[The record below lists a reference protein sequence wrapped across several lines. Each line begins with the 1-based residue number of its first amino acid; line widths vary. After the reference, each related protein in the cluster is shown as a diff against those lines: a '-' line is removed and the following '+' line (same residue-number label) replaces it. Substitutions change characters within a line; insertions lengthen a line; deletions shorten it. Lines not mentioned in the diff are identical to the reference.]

1 MADQMSLILDRCPFY
16 EQATEVES
24 PSGPILI
31 RSYQI
36 VAWVGLS
43 VGGTLSPPFPAV
55 LDTGHSY
62 NFSITAE
69 HLELWVG
76 QHIDEIKTIG
86 HARVNKQL
94 VELKG
99 AAVAVYPNTPGR
111 RDVLRGK
118 PPCLLM
124 LPEGIAVHPAT
135 DPFVPRLP
143 LLGVRAL
150 VKNRLRIVID
160 GDRKEVSLYR
170 D

>member
-1 MADQMSLILDRCPFY
+1 MSLILDRCPFY
-16 EQATEVES
+16 EEVTEVDT

-43 VGGTLSPPFPAV
+43 IRGVLSRPFPAV
-55 LDTGHSY
+55 LDTGHSH
-62 NFSITAE
+62 NFSIKEE
-69 HLELWVG
+69 HLELWAG
-76 QHIDEIKTIG
+76 LPAHEIQTIG

-94 VELKG
+94 VELKD
-99 AAVAVYPNTPGR
+99 AAVAFYPNTPGE

-118 PPCLLM
+118 SPHLLI
-124 LPEGIAVHPAT
+124 LPEGIAVHRT
-135 DPFVPRLP
+135 SDPFAPRLP

-150 VKNRLRIVID
+150 VKNHLQIMID
-160 GDRKEVSLYR
+160 GDRKEVSLNR